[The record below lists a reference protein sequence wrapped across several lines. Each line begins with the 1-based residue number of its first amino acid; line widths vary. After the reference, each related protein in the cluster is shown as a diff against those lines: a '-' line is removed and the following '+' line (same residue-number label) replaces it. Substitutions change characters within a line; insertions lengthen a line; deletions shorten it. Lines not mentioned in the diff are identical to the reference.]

1 MNGKKYISTEKVN
14 DSEYTKKIYAGLR
27 RHGMDARNIQ
37 GIVGPISDDRMADG
51 ESFKNFSEFILKGDY
66 HNRYNLCLDTMALK
80 TFYCQNGDAQK
91 QAFLVDSV
99 TVTA

>member
-1 MNGKKYISTEKVN
+1 MDGKKYAKMVR
-14 DSEYTKKIYAGLR
+14 AGLR
-27 RHGMDARNIQ
+27 RHGIDERNIA
-37 GIVGPISDDRMADG
+37 GISGPVSDDRIADG
-51 ESFKNFSEFILKGDY
+51 EIFKNFSVFILKGDY

-80 TFYCQNGDAQK
+80 TLYNQRGDAQK